1 MREMGEGQ
9 SKLREGL
16 RENEVQSFHKWVDY
30 DGSKD
35 SMSPGVGRTESVQ
48 VGQGAFSHL
57 LGHVRQNKVIHW
69 KSGVRIYAGGWNVGR
84 DDGWNVCRLMKWWET
99 VIVQGE

>member
-1 MREMGEGQ
+1 MG
-9 SKLREGL
+9 GL
-16 RENEVQSFHKWVDY
+16 LWFKN
-30 DGSKD
+30 

-48 VGQGAFSHL
+48 VGQGERQAEGSHL
-57 LGHVRQNKVIHW
+57 LGHVRQNKVINW

-84 DDGWNVCRLMKWWET
+84 DDGWNVCRWMKWWET